1 MSAVE
6 SNISWGYVS
15 LLKTFFEANKLDVTC
30 EERLEG
36 SPPMSMMNL
45 VFEDNS
51 PTAHSITFMSV
62 RHLGFENMLC
72 DYLIKCG
79 ICPGMIPVGKVAIQ
93 RDMKKLDDD
102 WELHKRNKLRFR

>member
-1 MSAVE
+1 MSIVE

-15 LLKTFFEANKLDVTC
+15 LLKIFFEANKLDVMC
-30 EERLEG
+30 QERIEL
-36 SPPMSMMNL
+36 SPPRSMINL

-51 PTAHSITFMSV
+51 PTAYSITFMSV

-79 ICPGMIPVGKVAIQ
+79 ISSSLISVGKVAIS
-93 RDMKKLDDD
+93 RDMKKLDED
-102 WELHKRNKLRFR
+102 WEKFRKEELGFN

>member
-1 MSAVE
+1 
-6 SNISWGYVS
+6 
-15 LLKTFFEANKLDVTC
+15 
-30 EERLEG
+30 
-36 SPPMSMMNL
+36 
-45 VFEDNS
+45 
-51 PTAHSITFMSV
+51 MSV